1 MVENPRYQYLT
12 NHFGDGSGN
21 ILNDLDPASS
31 VLLARFRS
39 MTAEDVARKIELA
52 TDAFNEWSSV
62 PSPKRGEILLKAG
75 EIMEYERDAI
85 AGLMTDEE
93 GKTLRDSII
102 EVTRSAQTLK
112 FYGALAFKYGGATF
126 PSADKDT
133 RIMTIRKPLGTV
145 ALITPWNF
153 PLSIP
158 VWKAAPALAAGNTVI
173 IKPASKTPLMVA
185 KLKDILVRAGMP
197 DGAFNIVVGSGSSVG
212 STIVSSRLISAVSFT
227 GSVPVGREIYKA
239 AGEKPSMMR
248 VQLELGGKNAM
259 YVDESSDIARA
270 TEFTIRSAFG
280 LTGQSCTATSRLLVH
295 KDIYEKLKAAI
306 LSKLS
311 TWKVGSGI
319 NPETNMGPVVDK
331 VQMSTDL
338 KYIKYGQEDG
348 ARLIFGGKILDHE
361 LFLQPALF
369 ENVTE
374 DMRIFREEIFGPVL
388 GMTEVKDTD
397 EAIELCNSVPYGHTA
412 GIISNNNIS
421 INRFVEGVEA
431 GVVKV
436 NKPTVGLELQAP
448 FGAFKESGAN
458 TWKEMGEGALDFY
471 TKEKTVYWGW

>member
-1 MVENPRYQYLT
+1 MIEKPRYQDLT
-12 NHFGDGSGN
+12 NYMGYGSGD

-31 VLLARFRS
+31 DLLARIRS
-39 MTAEDVARKIELA
+39 MTPEEVKIKIEVA
-52 TDAFNEWSSV
+52 SNAFDFWSSV

-75 EIMEYERDAI
+75 EIMESEKDSIGR
-85 AGLMTDEE
+85 LMTDEE

-102 EVTRSAQTLK
+102 EVTRSALTLK
-112 FYGALAFKYGGATF
+112 FYGALAFKFGGSTF
-126 PSADKDT
+126 PSADTDT

-158 VWKAAPALAAGNTVI
+158 VWKTAPALAAGNTVI

-185 KLKDILVRAGMP
+185 KLKDILMRAGLP
-197 DGAFNIVVGSGSSVG
+197 DGVFNIVVGSGSSIG
-212 STIVSSRLISAVSFT
+212 NTIFSSKLVSAVSFT
-227 GSVPVGREIYKA
+227 GSVPVGKGIYKA
-239 AGEKPSMMR
+239 VGEKPNMSR

-270 TEFTIRSAFG
+270 TEFSIRSAFG

-295 KDIYEKLKAAI
+295 HNIYDNLKAAI
-306 LSKLS
+306 LNKLS
-311 TWKVGSGI
+311 AWKVGSGV

-331 VQMSTDL
+331 AQVSTDL
-338 KYIKYGQEDG
+338 EYIGFGQEDG
-348 ARLIFGGKILDHE
+348 AKLIFGGKTLGHE
-361 LFLQPALF
+361 LFLQPTLF

-374 DMRIFREEIFGPVL
+374 DMRIFREEIFGPIL
-388 GMTEVKDTD
+388 GMTIVKNID

-421 INRFVEGVEA
+421 INRFVEGVEV

-458 TWKEMGEGALDFY
+458 TWKEMGEEALDFY